1 MTSSGQGRRRLARVV
16 DAIKRGHAWR
26 LVATTRVPGIVLAA
40 AATLSIGLPLA
51 TPLSAQAPD
60 EAWRTLT
67 TEHFRVTFPEEL
79 ESLGRRAA
87 DRAERA
93 WDELTDAFVD
103 PPDDLIDVLVT
114 DHTDVPNGF
123 AGVFPSNRIV
133 IYARPP
139 VEQLSIGFADEWLE
153 LVITHE
159 LVHILHLD
167 MSLNPIGRIA
177 RSVFG
182 RVGAEWPFFPGLG
195 TPRWV
200 TEGIATWYESELTN
214 AGRVHGTFFEMQLR
228 TAALEGRF
236 EDIGQASGNSPQWPR
251 GNRPYAYGSYFFD
264 YLVEKYGDDR
274 MAAFAEAIASQ
285 WIPYRIDAAGR
296 SAFGVSLTDEWK
308 LWRAE
313 WEAEVATL
321 DERLAAYGPITEP
334 ERLTDDARNARHPK
348 VSPDGRY
355 LIYNRADGRS
365 DIQIRVRD
373 LTTGEDTSLG
383 RTNGFAS
390 YGWLPGNRVVLS
402 QVEAVGPY
410 RAYSDLYIRD
420 LDGNET
426 RLTRGARID
435 HPSGSPDGS
444 TIVAV
449 RQGGGTNEVVLVDPS
464 TGGAATL
471 IEADPDVHWAFPR
484 WSPDGRWIVA
494 TRWEMDAFHDVVLLD
509 ATTGAVVHEV
519 TRDRA
524 MDLAPE
530 WSPDGSWIVWGS
542 DRTGI
547 PNIYG
552 ARVGPD
558 GRAGAPRLLTNVRTG
573 AAYPSIDPSSEWLYF
588 AGHHVDGW
596 EVERIPLALEEAA
609 VAPPVAAR
617 FEQATPP
624 PVRGEAPG
632 DVEGY
637 SPFPT
642 LGPTYWEVLS
652 ADEVTVPGL
661 VTDTDTLRAR
671 ELLGVALGVQTG
683 GRDLVGRHAW
693 GANLLATTTGGRLL
707 GGVAYSYAGLGNPIL
722 SVQAT
727 QDYRSGGQTL
737 VGTAQ
742 DTILILRR
750 ERALEGAA
758 TFLIPSWRHSLSLTL
773 GGGMIWESRELL
785 DAALDPADGFSLSR
799 PTARISDLSASINY
813 NSSRAFA
820 FQMGL
825 SKGLSAFLL
834 GRTQTEL
841 ALPDSLVGV
850 PGADRS
856 LREATVQLRAG
867 MPLWGGGFA
876 RHILA
881 LRFSAGVS
889 SGPGANVLHFR
900 AGGASGRREAVTGAE
915 AFGGDFILFPVRGY
929 APSTR
934 FGRYAWSGSA
944 EYRFPL
950 LLINRGF
957 RAWPVH
963 LDRAIGTLFFDA
975 GNAWGP
981 DVAPTGFVN
990 PLQVALASVGAEVTL
1005 EVLALYDVRLRLRTG
1020 VGVPLVVGNGAR
1032 AWLRVGLP
1040 F

>member
-1 MTSSGQGRRRLARVV
+1 MTSSGLGRRRLAWVSRQ
-16 DAIKRGHAWR
+16 IKRGRVSA
-26 LVATTRVPGIVLAA
+26 VAAFVGVCACLLTAA
-40 AATLSIGLPLA
+40 PAA
-51 TPLSAQAPD
+51 AQAPD

-67 TEHFRVTFPEEL
+67 TEHFRVTFPAEL
-79 ESLGRRAA
+79 EGLGRRAA

-93 WDELTDAFVD
+93 WVELSDAFVD

-123 AGVFPSNRIV
+123 AQVHPSNRIV

-159 LVHILHLD
+159 LAHILHLD
-167 MSLNPIGRIA
+167 MALNPIGRIA

-182 RVGAEWPFFPGLG
+182 RVSAEWPFFPGLG

-200 TEGIATWYESELTN
+200 TEGIATWYESDLTN

-264 YLVEKYGDDR
+264 YLVEKYGDER
-274 MAAFAEAIASQ
+274 MAAFAEAIAKQ
-285 WIPYRIDAAGR
+285 WVPYRIDAAGR
-296 SAFGVSLTDEWK
+296 SAFGASLTDEWN
-308 LWRAE
+308 LWRE
-313 WEAEVATL
+313 QWIAEVATL
-321 DERLAAYGPITEP
+321 DERLSDFGPITEP
-334 ERLTDDARNARHPK
+334 ERLTEDARNARHPK
-348 VSPDGRY
+348 TSPDGRY

-373 LTTGEDTSLG
+373 LTTGEDFSLG
-383 RTNGFAS
+383 RTNGFATFA
-390 YGWLPGNRVVLS
+390 WLPDNRVVLS
-402 QVEAVGPY
+402 QIEAVGPY

-420 LDGNET
+420 LEGNER
-426 RLTRGARID
+426 RLTYQSRIS
-435 HPSGSPDGS
+435 HPSPSPDGS
-444 TIVAV
+444 VLVAV
-449 RQGGGTNEVVLVDPS
+449 RQGGGTNAVVLVDAE
-464 TGGAATL
+464 TGEATTL

-484 WSPDGRWIVA
+484 WSPNGRWIVA
-494 TRWEMDAFHDVVLLD
+494 TRWELDAFHDIVLID
-509 ATTGAVVHEV
+509 ASTGAVVQEV

-547 PNIYG
+547 PNILG
-552 ARVGPD
+552 ARVGTD
-558 GRAGAPRLLTNVRTG
+558 GRAGEPRLLTNVRTG
-573 AAYPSIDPSSEWLYF
+573 VAYPSIDAGSRWLYF

-596 EVERIPLALEEAA
+596 EVERIPLALADA
-609 VAPPVAAR
+609 PVAPPVSER
-617 FEQATPP
+617 FEQDTPP

-632 DVEGY
+632 EVEGY
-637 SPFPT
+637 SPLPT

-652 ADEVTVPGL
+652 SDAVTVPGL
-661 VTDTDTLRAR
+661 VTDTDTLRSR
-671 ELLGVALGVQTG
+671 ELLGVALGIQTG

-693 GANLLATTTGGRLL
+693 GANLLATTTGRKLL

-737 VGTAQ
+737 AGTAP

-750 ERALEGAA
+750 ERAVEGGA
-758 TFLIPSWRHSLSLTL
+758 TFRVPSWRRSLSFTL
-773 GGGMIWESRELL
+773 SGGMIWESRDLL
-785 DAALDPADGFSLSR
+785 DVALNPADGFSLSR
-799 PTARISDLSASINY
+799 PTARIADMSASVNY

-825 SKGLSAFLL
+825 SKGLSVFLL
-834 GRTQTEL
+834 GRSQSEV

-850 PGADRS
+850 AGADRS
-856 LREATVQLRAG
+856 LREATAQIRAA

-876 RHILA
+876 SHILA
-881 LRFSAGVS
+881 MRLSAGAS
-889 SGPGANVLHFR
+889 TGPGANVLHFR
-900 AGGASGRREAVTGAE
+900 AGGASGQRERLTGAE
-915 AFGGDFILFPVRGY
+915 AFGGDFVLFPVRGY
-929 APSTR
+929 AQSTR
-934 FGRYAWSGSA
+934 FGKYAWSGSV

-950 LLINRGF
+950 LLVNRGF
-957 RAWPVH
+957 RAWPIH

-981 DVAPTGFVN
+981 DVTPTGFVN

-1005 EVLALYDVRLRLRTG
+1005 ETLGLYDVRLRLRGG

-1032 AWLRVGLP
+1032 AWIRVGLP